1 MLMKQLTSII
11 TKVNDRV
18 KNNSVLS
25 MLYYAAIT
33 IAVLVLYLFSSSG
46 KANYIYNQF

>member
-1 MLMKQLTSII
+1 MKQLSSII

-18 KNNSVLS
+18 KNNMVLS
-25 MLYYAAIT
+25 MLYYAAIIIT
-33 IAVLVLYLFSSSG
+33 VLALYLFSSGG